1 MLYQHEF
8 ILWVKVKLCTCE
20 KSIHFDKYMLT
31 LAVIGENG
39 SFISVPLSNWFLLF
53 FFSSDY
59 ILVKNRNSHRQIKLH
74 ANKYCRTFGTLK
86 AP

>member
-1 MLYQHEF
+1 MVVLYQFHYPIDF
-8 ILWVKVKLCTCE
+8 
-20 KSIHFDKYMLT
+20 F
-31 LAVIGENG
+31 
-39 SFISVPLSNWFLLF
+39 F

-59 ILVKNRNSHRQIKLH
+59 ILVKNRNSHRHIKLH

>member
-8 ILWVKVKLCTCE
+8 ILQVKVKLCTCE

-39 SFISVPLSNWFLLF
+39 SFISVPLSN
-53 FFSSDY
+53 
-59 ILVKNRNSHRQIKLH
+59 
-74 ANKYCRTFGTLK
+74 
-86 AP
+86 